1 MTVVAPCGPARWRRA
16 GRRRRAAALAVGL
29 AALAAPVSCGA
40 DAPTPDAA
48 AVAAGEAFLDR
59 YLQPSG
65 RIARIDE
72 GGDTVSEGQAY
83 GMLVA
88 VALGDEDR
96 FRHVWAW
103 TDEHL
108 QRSDGLLAWRWAD
121 GGIVDDQP
129 AADADLLAAAAL
141 ALAGER
147 FDAPDLLGDAD
158 LINDAV
164 LETHVVELGSARLL
178 LAGPWALGERVANPS
193 YWVTPAMSQLWWH
206 GGDDRWAAMASD
218 ARAALDELTTD
229 PPHLPPD
236 WATVGADGSGAE
248 PAESPN
254 GDSPRYGY
262 EAARVIV
269 QLAVDCRGE
278 GQRIAARSWDFLGSE
293 ATDDSLAV
301 TYALDGQ
308 PLDETEHPLA
318 LVAAAAS
325 AAAAH
330 EPERARELLDAAT
343 ELDEQKPTYYGAAWV
358 ALARLWLDT
367 DRLGACRPGDPITP

>member
-1 MTVVAPCGPARWRRA
+1 MRRY
-16 GRRRRAAALAVGL
+16 RRAAALAVGL
-29 AALAAPVSCGA
+29 ALAVAPVSCGA
-40 DAPTPDAA
+40 DAPTADAA

-65 RIARIDE
+65 RVARTDE

-88 VALGDEDR
+88 VGLDDEDR
-96 FRHVWAW
+96 FRHIWAW

-108 QRSDGLLAWRWAD
+108 QRGDGLLAWRWAD

-147 FDAPDLLGDAD
+147 FEAPDLLADAD

-164 LETHVVELGSARLL
+164 LETHVADLGSASVL
-178 LAGPWALGERVANPS
+178 LAGPWALDRRVVNPS
-193 YWVTPAMSQLWWH
+193 YWITPAMSQLWWH
-206 GGDDRWAAMASD
+206 GGDDRWAAIAGD
-218 ARAALDELTTD
+218 ARTALDALTAS

-236 WATVGADGSGAE
+236 WATVGADGSGAA

-262 EAARVIV
+262 EAARVLV

-278 GQRIAARSWDFLGSE
+278 GQRIAARPWDFLE
-293 ATDDSLAV
+293 PAVDDGSLAAS
-301 TYALDGQ
+301 YSLDGE
-308 PLDETEHPLA
+308 PLGESEHPLA

-343 ELDEQKPTYYGAAWV
+343 ELDESHPSYYGAAWV
-358 ALARLWLDT
+358 ALGRLWLDT

>member
-1 MTVVAPCGPARWRRA
+1 MT
-16 GRRRRAAALAVGL
+16 GRRHLAALVVGL
-29 AALAAPVSCGA
+29 AVFVAAPTACGA
-40 DAPTPDAA
+40 DAQSPDDA

-65 RIARIDE
+65 RIARTDE
-72 GGDTVSEGQAY
+72 GGDSVSEGQAY

-96 FRHVWAW
+96 FRHIWAW

-121 GGIVDDQP
+121 GGMVDDQA

-147 FDAPDLLGDAD
+147 FDAPDLRDDAE

-164 LETHVVELGSARLL
+164 LDHHLASFGSTSLVV
-178 LAGPWALGERVANPS
+178 AGPWAVDERVVNPS
-193 YWVTPAMSQLWWH
+193 YLVTPAMSQLWWNL
-206 GGDDRWAAMASD
+206 GDDRWAGPAAD
-218 ARAALDELTTD
+218 AREVLDELTTD
-229 PPHLPPD
+229 APHLPPD
-236 WATVGADGSGAE
+236 WATVGADGSGAAA
-248 PAESPN
+248 AESPN
-254 GDSPRYGY
+254 GDSVRYGY

-278 GQRIAARSWDFLGSE
+278 GQRVAARSWDFLERE
-293 ATDDSLAV
+293 AEDDAV
-301 TYALDGQ
+301 AATYSLDGEA
-308 PLDETEHPLA
+308 LDETGHPLA

-325 AAAAH
+325 AGAAH
-330 EPERARELLDAAT
+330 EPERMHELLDAAT
-343 ELDEQKPTYYGAAWV
+343 ELDESKPSYYGSAWV

-367 DRLGACRPGDPITP
+367 DRLGACRPGDPLTP